1 MAGMARCFYLVLTCG
16 FAVAA
21 GACEAP
27 AMVEGIF
34 AHERFRL
41 ESEAP
46 LSKEN
51 GSERDMLVV
60 LSQVDGETLSTIS
73 LMLPD
78 FVSLPLGAA
87 VAVGT
92 GAATDPRPSLEVAVG
107 ALLVETRADGV
118 EVLSSTDATIAVT
131 VGGAFTLEDASEG
144 QITAAFRVDLDDGG
158 YLAGSFTAMPGS

>member
-41 ESEAP
+41 ESE
-46 LSKEN
+46 
-51 GSERDMLVV
+51 ERDMLVV